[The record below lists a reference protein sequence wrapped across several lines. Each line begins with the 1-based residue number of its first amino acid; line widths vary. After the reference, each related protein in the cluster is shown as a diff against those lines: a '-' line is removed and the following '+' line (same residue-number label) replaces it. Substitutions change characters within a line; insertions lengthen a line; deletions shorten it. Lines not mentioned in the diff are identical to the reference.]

1 MGTTAVPGTT
11 GDASS
16 TQVAPVFTA
25 AVAAASS
32 PWTDVNLSAATK
44 NDDNSL
50 YVSSGSTLG
59 TESTIVLDG
68 TNHGRIDGGMD
79 GLFFTL
85 QLSDFDRTKHFGVA
99 IRATWSASLT
109 GNWELYLGMSND
121 EDPVADG
128 GVYLSTQLKS
138 AGPAVGGN
146 DFGQNPTNNQ
156 SVSSDVRY
164 LAGMINYRS
173 DRQDGSCGQSA
184 NATRASRAGQN
195 RSVDP
200 GTAMTDNDQFILVG
214 IGNQSAKGDGSYNGT
229 LTGLKVQYQLLAHH
243 GQDS

>member
-1 MGTTAVPGTT
+1 MARTQPTP
-11 GDASS
+11 DASS
-16 TQVAPVFTA
+16 KRTQPSVPSGG
-25 AVAAASS
+25 SS
-32 PWTDVNLSAATK
+32 PTSAWTDVDLSAATK

-68 TNHGRIDGGMD
+68 TNHGRMDGSMD

-85 QLSDFDRTKHFGVA
+85 QLSDFDREKHFGVA
-99 IRATWSASLT
+99 IRATWSASLVGT
-109 GNWELYLGMSND
+109 WELYLGMSND
-121 EDPVADG
+121 ADPVVDG
-128 GVYLSTQLKS
+128 GVYMSTQLKS

-164 LAGMINYRS
+164 LAGMVNYRS

-184 NATRASRAGQN
+184 NAARTSRAGQN

-200 GTAMTDNDQFILVG
+200 GTAMTDSTQYIMVG
-214 IGNQSAKGDGSYNGT
+214 LGNQSAKADGSYNGT
-229 LTGLKVQYQLLAHH
+229 LTGLKVQYQILAHH
-243 GQDS
+243 GQD